1 MPSQRAKVRVPA
13 TSANLGPGFDCLGMA
28 VDLWA
33 EVTVETRPESLPP
46 ADGGINAMIEKAAL
60 ALYEAVGAPAPT
72 GLAIAWAG
80 GKVPLARG
88 LGASACARVGGL
100 MAANALLGA
109 PLSAEEILP
118 LAARLEGHADNVA
131 PALFGGLQV
140 VVEEQGRLVHLGT
153 TVPAGLKAVLLIPE
167 MALPTDESRRLLPRE
182 LSREDAVHNIG
193 RAALLMAALSHGRL
207 DLLDVATRDRLHQP
221 ARGQLFTAMDDVFRA
236 AREAGAFCAYLSGG
250 GSAILALTKGG
261 EEQVAQAMMK
271 AAQAG
276 GFEATSLITA
286 PSEHGA
292 RVVAAQDAGG

>member
-1 MPSQRAKVRVPA
+1 
-13 TSANLGPGFDCLGMA
+13 MA

-33 EVTVETRPESLPP
+33 EVTVEARPETTPP
-46 ADGGINAMIEKAAL
+46 AGGGIQAMIEKAAL
-60 ALYEAVGAPAPT
+60 SLYEAAGAPAPA
-72 GLAIAWAG
+72 GLAVAWAG
-80 GKVPLARG
+80 QVPLARG

-109 PLSAEEILP
+109 PLSAEDILP

-221 ARGQLFTAMDDVFRA
+221 ARGQLFPAMDDVFRA
-236 AREAGAFCAYLSGG
+236 AREAGALCAYLSGG

-261 EEQVAQAMMK
+261 EEEVAQAMRK

-276 GFEATSLITA
+276 GFEARSLITA

-292 RVVAAQDAGG
+292 QVVAGLAAGD